1 MFKRRVRVRVL
12 RLPERSKETRKT
24 SRFATALAV
33 SFRRHGSL
41 RRSVVRSV
49 VRPVVRPL
57 LGRRNKAREM
67 DLEYG
72 LLDGLSDYR
81 TFHPDWS
88 SYTGSD
94 GVSVP
99 SFSVARVP
107 IRKTQ
112 YVVGVPRSEVV
123 PAGRHAEYLRF
134 ALPSQVMICLRRRQR
149 RQVLFALGKG
159 GSGHRPPEWKE
170 ESHIRC

>member
-12 RLPERSKETRKT
+12 RLPERRKETRKT

-33 SFRRHGSL
+33 SFRRHHGSL
-41 RRSVVRSV
+41 RRSVVR
-49 VRPVVRPL
+49 PLVRPL
-57 LGRRNKAREM
+57 LGRLDKAREM

-88 SYTGSD
+88 SYSGSD
-94 GVSVP
+94 GVSIP
-99 SFSVARVP
+99 SFPVTRVP

-134 ALPSQVMICLRRRQR
+134 ALPSQVMICVRRRQR

-159 GSGHRPPEWKE
+159 GSGYRPPEWKE